1 MQLRNSVSAGL
12 IVAGTIIAPIAASA
26 QTMVLAP
33 LPPPRPFDLTLARSA
48 PSLDPDAALRA
59 SVAARDGVERRQ
71 PVAVAQRSDREVPM
85 LRAVPSI
92 MAPAGP

>member
-12 IVAGTIIAPIAASA
+12 ILAGTILAPIAASA
-26 QTMVLAP
+26 QTMMLAP
-33 LPPPRPFDLTLARSA
+33 LPPPRPFDLALARSA
-48 PSLDPDAALRA
+48 PALDPDATSRA

-71 PVAVAQRSDREVPM
+71 PMAVAQRLDRDVPM
-85 LRAVPSI
+85 PRGVPSI